1 MLFSC
6 YDSPVRYL
14 WQILTNH
21 FILPECCEKDVMSK
35 QRCTWESM
43 LASFWN
49 LILLWNTIFSLNNSW
64 FRGGKSN
71 MLFCSL
77 YWNNPLISNLK
88 KNYLL
93 IIPLISCYVKMF
105 FRHSIHVKEEP
116 VIAEDED
123 CPMSLVTTANH
134 SPELEDDREIE
145 EEPLSEDLEWKETWE
160 ASKWRD
166 ISLTFRT
173 TPQPW
178 IFDKF
183 LLWLFIKHG

>member
-1 MLFSC
+1 MHTGIHACIFLKP
-6 YDSPVRYL
+6 DSTVKYYVL
-14 WQILTNH
+14 WTIH
-21 FILPECCEKDVMSK
+21 KWF
-35 QRCTWESM
+35 QRGKR
-43 LASFWN
+43 N
-49 LILLWNTIFSLNNSW
+49 L
-64 FRGGKSN
+64 
-71 MLFCSL
+71 LFCSL
-77 YWNNPLISNLK
+77 YWNDSFISSFQKNCLLIVLLISH
-88 KNYLL
+88 
-93 IIPLISCYVKMF
+93 CVKMF

-160 ASKWRD
+160 TSKWRD

>member
-1 MLFSC
+1 
-6 YDSPVRYL
+6 
-14 WQILTNH
+14 
-21 FILPECCEKDVMSK
+21 
-35 QRCTWESM
+35 
-43 LASFWN
+43 
-49 LILLWNTIFSLNNSW
+49 
-64 FRGGKSN
+64 
-71 MLFCSL
+71 
-77 YWNNPLISNLK
+77 
-88 KNYLL
+88 
-93 IIPLISCYVKMF
+93 MF

-145 EEPLSEDLEWKETWE
+145 EEPLSEDLEWKETWKT
-160 ASKWRD
+160 SKWRD